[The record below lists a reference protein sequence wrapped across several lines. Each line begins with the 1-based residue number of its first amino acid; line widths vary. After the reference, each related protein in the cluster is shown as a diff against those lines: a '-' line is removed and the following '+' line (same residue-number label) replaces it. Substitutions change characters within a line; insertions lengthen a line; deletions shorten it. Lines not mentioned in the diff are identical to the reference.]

1 MYGLIGYPLGHSFS
15 EKYFRNK
22 FAELRIEETYRLFPL
37 KDISELPALLESN
50 PGIRGLNVTIPYKEA
65 VIPYLDR
72 LSADATEIGAVNC
85 IRIIQDADGRRVL
98 TGHNTD
104 WDGFAES
111 LRPHIRPE
119 FTDALVL
126 GSGGA
131 SKAVAYA
138 LKALGI
144 SPHIVSRTRGK
155 GEFVYEDLSRDM
167 LKRCPLVVNTTPLGM
182 SPDIHSAPP
191 LPYHLLNKHNFCY
204 DLVYNPE
211 LTEFLRRAESHD
223 AEIKNGLEMLH
234 LQADISWKIW
244 NAP

>member
-37 KDISELPALLESN
+37 KDISELPVLLENN

-72 LSADATEIGAVNC
+72 LSADAAGIGAVNC
-85 IRIIQDADGRRVL
+85 IRITRDAYGRRVL

-104 WDGFAES
+104 WEGFAES

-138 LKALGI
+138 LKSLDIA
-144 SPHIVSRTRGK
+144 PHIVSRSSGK
-155 GEFVYEDLSRDM
+155 GEYVYEDISIDLL
-167 LKRCPLVVNTTPLGM
+167 LKCPLIVNATPLGM
-182 SPDIHSAPP
+182 WPEIHSAPP
-191 LPYHLLNKHNFCY
+191 LPYHLLDKSNFCY

-211 LTEFLRRAESHD
+211 LTEFLRRAKSQG
-223 AEIKNGLEMLH
+223 AGIKNGLEMLH